1 MSANQAVAAGG
12 LVDRAIDGIGRA
24 AAWLTLGMAATTCIV
39 VALRYLLDA
48 GAIWLQESVV
58 YMHAAALL
66 LGLSYAL
73 RHDAHVRVDVLYARF
88 SARTRALV
96 DCLGATALLMPVAA
110 TMVATSYDYVF
121 DSWRVLE
128 GSPEVGGLP
137 AVFLLKTLLP
147 VSAVL
152 LFVQAAATALRNWRR
167 LRDGVGPGASGSGRS
182 SPSG

>member
-1 MSANQAVAAGG
+1 MSANRGVAAGG
-12 LVDRAIDGIGRA
+12 LVDRFVDAAGRA
-24 AAWLTLGMAATTCIV
+24 VAWLTLGMAATTCIV

-88 SARTRALV
+88 SSRTRALV

-110 TMVATSYDYVF
+110 TMVATSCGYVF

-152 LFVQAAATALRNWRR
+152 LFVQAAAAALRNWRR
-167 LRDGVGPGASGSGRS
+167 LRDGADAGGTDKPRG
-182 SPSG
+182 

>member
-1 MSANQAVAAGG
+1 MSANQGVAAGG
-12 LVDRAIDGIGRA
+12 LVDRAVDGIGRA
-24 AAWLTLGMAATTCIV
+24 AAWLTLGMAVTMCIV

-110 TMVATSYDYVF
+110 TMVATSYGYVF

-147 VSAVL
+147 VSAAL

-167 LRDGVGPGASGSGRS
+167 LRDGVGPGTSGSGRT

>member
-1 MSANQAVAAGG
+1 MSATEPVAGDG
-12 LVDRAIDGIGRA
+12 PIDRAVDAIGRA
-24 AAWLTLGMAATTCIV
+24 AAWLNLGMATTTCIV

-58 YMHAAALL
+58 YMHGAALL

-73 RHDAHVRVDVLYARF
+73 RHDAHVRVDVFYARF
-88 SARTRALV
+88 SARSRARV
-96 DCLGATALLMPVAA
+96 DCLGAVLLLMPLAATVAA
-110 TMVATSYDYVF
+110 TSYGYVF

-147 VSAVL
+147 VSAAL
-152 LFVQAAATALRNWRR
+152 LFVQASAIALRNWRR
-167 LRDGVGPGASGSGRS
+167 LPGGGQPPVAREQRRGG
-182 SPSG
+182 G